1 MFRGKI
7 VRDSRSLGSRFY
19 AEIEGERLFD
29 AEVPSSLSV
38 QKFYFKKDG
47 KQVYLIRFNPSEG
60 IKNAARDGKDRK
72 NDLYDIINFRN
83 KLIGS
88 ICERTDH
95 ALLSPC
101 NYGEIKYGPIMYEGY
116 VLCAEDGIKAFII
129 EQDTGRQVALGE
141 KTEEGYDLYGLS
153 EIALKV
159 LSIFIVIG
167 EVKTKHK
174 HAMVSFEPKRLTKN
188 KKILSKYDCNFKNR

>member
-1 MFRGKI
+1 MFGGKI

-72 NDLYDIINFRN
+72 NDLY
-83 KLIGS
+83 
-88 ICERTDH
+88 
-95 ALLSPC
+95 
-101 NYGEIKYGPIMYEGY
+101 
-116 VLCAEDGIKAFII
+116 
-129 EQDTGRQVALGE
+129 
-141 KTEEGYDLYGLS
+141 GLS

-188 KKILSKYDCNFKNR
+188 KKILSKYDAILKTGKKKAPSAIL